1 MNSKILF
8 ALFIV
13 NFFAFFSCNNDPICD
28 TVIQNGTI
36 YDGSGLPS
44 YIGSLA
50 MKGDKIIYVG
60 PPKKFNSKN
69 KIDATGKAVSPGFIN
84 MLSWGYTSLL

>member
-1 MNSKILF
+1 MNSKTLF
-8 ALFIV
+8 TLFII

-44 YIGSLA
+44 YIGTLA

-60 PPKKFNSKN
+60 PPKKF
-69 KIDATGKAVSPGFIN
+69 D
-84 MLSWGYTSLL
+84 